1 MWRTFCICDYQLQ
14 RDIRIFPFTVNLSNM
29 LQNLRYYLLK
39 FVWSC
44 KRKLLFCSI
53 HKRQKMQQ
61 QLRLNNSTICNS
73 LKNSLITTLKI
84 RSEMNGTKDTNT
96 ESQVFDQIFRASWK
110 FRDLLYKIHWK
121 ICKWMKILKSL
132 YPLLSNLSNFKLF
145 SRNCIQCNAKI
156 GYTFDFKVLLQHTD
170 VLFHVKC
177 TKELHWRE
185 LI

>member
-1 MWRTFCICDYQLQ
+1 MNSADLKQWIYNKTFSELIWHFMTFGCSTVIFENSIQLINKKATTSPCISWKKISWMRRTFCICDYQLQ

-53 HKRQKMQQ
+53 QKRQKMQQ
-61 QLRLNNSTICNS
+61 QLRLNNFTIYNS

-96 ESQVFDQIFRASWK
+96 ESEFFDQIFRASWK
-110 FRDLLYKIHWK
+110 FRDLLYKIH
-121 ICKWMKILKSL
+121 
-132 YPLLSNLSNFKLF
+132 
-145 SRNCIQCNAKI
+145 
-156 GYTFDFKVLLQHTD
+156 
-170 VLFHVKC
+170 
-177 TKELHWRE
+177 
-185 LI
+185 